1 MVQHKF
7 AVGQAVEFLPGRMDL
22 HVPRGTYTIV
32 RQLPVEANERQ
43 YRVKNTRD
51 GHERIMRESQ
61 LAPGAGSGSSSGSG
75 AGAGPWD
82 RPRAAAGKSPR

>member
-1 MVQHKF
+1 MVSHPY
-7 AVGQAVEFLPGRMDL
+7 AVGQEVEFLPGRLDL
-22 HVPRGTYTIV
+22 HVPRGLYTIV

-61 LAPGAGSGSSSGSG
+61 LAGGSWGRTP
-75 AGAGPWD
+75 AKAP
-82 RPRAAAGKSPR
+82 ALKSPR